1 MIDRSKLPP
10 NVCVA
15 DDVKLGENVRF
26 APFVNLYGCEVGDE
40 TRIGAFVEVQKQA
53 SIGKRCKI
61 SSHTFIC
68 SGVVIEDG
76 VFIGHG
82 VVFINDRLPR
92 AVNGDGSVQ
101 TENDWALEETRI
113 RTGASIGSGAIIMC
127 GVTVGERAMVGAGAL
142 VTHDVPPY
150 AVVAGQP
157 ARVRRLMLAE
167 NSVNGMDEKRG
178 TQDAN

>member
-1 MIDRSKLPP
+1 MAELP

-15 DDVKLGENVRF
+15 ADVKLGANVRL
-26 APFVNLYGCEVGDE
+26 APFVNLYGCEVGDD

-82 VVFINDRLPR
+82 VIFINDRHPR

-101 TENDWALEETRI
+101 TESDWELEETRI
-113 RTGASIGSGAIIMC
+113 RSGASIGSGAIIMC

-142 VTHDVPPY
+142 VTRDVPPY

-167 NSVNGMDEKRG
+167 NGANGIDEKRG
-178 TQDAN
+178 SQDAN